1 MPVISE
7 CNQANSKDTGDAIL
21 LGALFAQYI
30 CYTLGNLALEAVKNK
45 SVDYGQ

>member
-1 MPVISE
+1 MR
-7 CNQANSKDTGDAIL
+7 G
-21 LGALFAQYI
+21 GALFAEYN